1 MNLGDLLKPLGKYA
15 EKQAKDA
22 ALFVAFAVLQGY
34 PVKSTTAARKLAS
47 AAAKWIV
54 QHGTPT
60 PEKVRKALG
69 L

>member
-1 MNLGDLLKPLGKYA
+1 MNYGDLLKPVARYA

-34 PVKSTTAARKLAS
+34 KVGSATAARKLAS